1 MKIVVIHGQN
11 HHGSTWNVA
20 RILIE
25 NIAGEKEV
33 REYLLPGDLNHFCL
47 GCFRCL
53 EARECCP
60 YWKDK
65 EPISRDMQEADLL
78 IFTSPNYCMMP
89 SAPMKAFLDL
99 FFTNWISHKPYG
111 EMFRKRAVV
120 ISTTAGM
127 GAGKTT
133 KLIATNLKNW
143 GIPEITRYGIAVNAM
158 NWDMVP
164 ERKKQKIDRAMRK
177 LGQRLS
183 RGRRGR
189 IGLTARIRF
198 WFFGG
203 MQKADM
209 GASEIEKQYWLDNGW
224 LSGQKP
230 WKQ

>member
-1 MKIVVIHGQN
+1 
-11 HHGSTWNVA
+11 
-20 RILIE
+20 
-25 NIAGEKEV
+25 
-33 REYLLPGDLNHFCL
+33 
-47 GCFRCL
+47 
-53 EARECCP
+53 
-60 YWKDK
+60 
-65 EPISRDMQEADLL
+65 
-78 IFTSPNYCMMP
+78 
-89 SAPMKAFLDL
+89 
-99 FFTNWISHKPYG
+99 
-111 EMFRKRAVV
+111 MFRKRAVV

-183 RGRRGR
+183 RGRRVR